1 MKKTTCAACDSE
13 LDKSAIEVTIGG
25 HIVEVCCDDCAQR
38 LKEAHAS
45 AHRDLEPVKPQPS
58 R

>member
-13 LDKSAIEVTIGG
+13 LDQSAIEVTIGG

-45 AHRDLEPVKPQPS
+45 AHSGQEG
-58 R
+58 